1 MSSTENLLVATL
13 LVPLIMLIASVP
25 PRWRKRVSDLLALA
39 PIPAL
44 MTALLAQDD
53 TILTFPAPFS
63 ITLTIDQTSRILLGV
78 IALLWIAAGVYAS
91 TYLRDKSESG
101 RFASWWLLTL
111 IGNLGVFITA
121 DIVSFYLA
129 FALVSLSAYG
139 LIAFDGSE
147 RARRAGF
154 VYIALGILGEAALLL
169 GFVRLALGSPDGS
182 LLIRDVVASLPSSPW
197 RDSTLAFLI
206 FGCGLKIGLV
216 PLHVWI
222 PLAHSEAP
230 MPVSVVL
237 SGAVVKAGVIGLI
250 RFLPF
255 EAALPDWGNALAAL
269 GLFTALYG
277 VGVGLTQTNPKS
289 VLAYSTLSQMGVV
302 AAAIGMGLA
311 AGDVSAA
318 AHASF
323 YAAHHVL
330 AKGALFFAVGVI
342 VTAAP
347 VPRTAVLI
355 ISAVLGLGLA
365 GLPFTGGA
373 LAKAAVKPE
382 LGYGVAGVFATLSAI
397 GTAMLMLHFLR
408 CLAVPISNVRRKLSA
423 GLVLPWLIVSAASV
437 ILPWMLFAS
446 VMGGDVTDQHSLYVV
461 WESLWPV
468 LVGAGLAFVLRDWL
482 QNLPRLPI
490 GDIAAL
496 FKKMIPAA
504 TRLSG
509 TVEQI
514 ETRLRD
520 WSVAVLSLLIVTVML
535 GVALMAGH

>member
-25 PRWRKRVSDLLALA
+25 PHWRRRVSDLLALA

-44 MTALLAQDD
+44 MTALLAQDN
-53 TILTFPAPFS
+53 TILSFPAPFS

-78 IALLWIAAGVYAS
+78 VALLWIAAGVYAS

-182 LLIRDVVASLPSSPW
+182 LLIRDVVAALPDSPW

-255 EAALPDWGNALAAL
+255 EAALPDWGTALAAL

-355 ISAVLGLGLA
+355 ISAILGLGLA

-408 CLAVPISNVRRKLSA
+408 CLTIPISNVGQKLSA

-446 VMGGDVTDQHSLYVV
+446 VLGGGVTDQHSLYVV

-514 ETRLRD
+514 ETRLRG
-520 WSVAVLSLLIVTVML
+520 WPVAVLSLLIVTVML